1 MQKFHAYNNIIKQI
15 SNTKRTNAG
24 FMLRVYARQNYML
37 FNEEILCFIKIE
49 TTENGKV
56 I

>member
-1 MQKFHAYNNIIKQI
+1 MQGK
-15 SNTKRTNAG
+15 
-24 FMLRVYARQNYML
+24 NYML

-49 TTENGKV
+49 TTANGKV